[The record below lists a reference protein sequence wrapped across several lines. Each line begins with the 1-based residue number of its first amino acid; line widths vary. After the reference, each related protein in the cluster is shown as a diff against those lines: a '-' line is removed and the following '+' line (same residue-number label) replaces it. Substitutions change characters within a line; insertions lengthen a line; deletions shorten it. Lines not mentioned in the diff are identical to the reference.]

1 MDTHKQ
7 DDTPTKP
14 SLIVE
19 RRLTEPARQDWQP
32 DPALI
37 AECAGVFRFYGA
49 ELGFE
54 LGPLGEDVVRRV
66 LVAAAAWHARKD
78 AEERAHARRRDD
90 PLRAAEMEQLHAR
103 VRAHVGGNGAR

>member
-1 MDTHKQ
+1 VSTEAVKQ

-19 RRLTEPARQDWQP
+19 RRLTERARQDWQP
-32 DPALI
+32 DPALV
-37 AECAGVFRFYGA
+37 AECAGVFEFYG
-49 ELGFE
+49 GDP
-54 LGPLGEDVVRRV
+54 GPLGDDCVRRV
-66 LVAAAAWHARKD
+66 LVTAAAWHVRKD